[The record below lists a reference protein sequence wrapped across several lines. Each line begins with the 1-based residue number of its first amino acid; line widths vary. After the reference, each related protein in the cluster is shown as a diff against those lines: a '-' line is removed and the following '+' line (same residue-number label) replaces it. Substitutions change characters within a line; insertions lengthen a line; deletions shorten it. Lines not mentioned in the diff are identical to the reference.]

1 MSKNLAYPEMQ
12 EYDWAL
18 ELEQLTKR
26 SKATSGSM
34 MASERKRAPL
44 KLVQKMLKDGL
55 EKDGVLEAY
64 SKIAKNC
71 DNLQRELHLA
81 TWFNEYL
88 RHKYGNQTK
97 ANRIFI
103 NYMKEL
109 AVGDFDGVDDPML
122 VKKLKE
128 DPRVLLEKGAR
139 SA

>member
-64 SKIAKNC
+64 S
-71 DNLQRELHLA
+71 
-81 TWFNEYL
+81 
-88 RHKYGNQTK
+88 
-97 ANRIFI
+97 
-103 NYMKEL
+103 
-109 AVGDFDGVDDPML
+109 
-122 VKKLKE
+122 
-128 DPRVLLEKGAR
+128 
-139 SA
+139 